1 MRIIPDRGPGYS
13 DALFT
18 VKRYL
23 LASLDA
29 SSGERVGA
37 IQREAMLA
45 RGESC
50 RIISPLPLPDAYRK
64 RQYRLK
70 ARGLV
75 ELEGTVVRAADDQ
88 GKGVESALGQP
99 PQAVVQECST

>member
-1 MRIIPDRGPGYS
+1 MYEGMATSTLHRPLTALRAACIWLMRIIPDRGPGYS

-45 RGESC
+45 RG
-50 RIISPLPLPDAYRK
+50 
-64 RQYRLK
+64 
-70 ARGLV
+70 
-75 ELEGTVVRAADDQ
+75 
-88 GKGVESALGQP
+88 
-99 PQAVVQECST
+99 